1 MSIPCASHKL
11 AAIRNNLVS
20 TDKSAFVDT
29 PGFTENL
36 FFNDKSGAVGKSG
49 FTDNLDFTDYSGFTD
64 NSDFTD
70 NSRFTDVLGF
80 TDNSGCA
87 DDLGFTDKSGFTD
100 NLGISANDVKL
111 FRSPSKNAEKHDD
124 PSVNLRHYKLNSIN
138 KVVFAHININSIR
151 NKFEDLKEIVQKN
164 IDILTISET
173 KLDESFPTNQFN
185 MDGYAPPFR
194 LDRSSEGGGL
204 LIYIRDDIPAKILKN
219 HPLPKCCEGIFIEI
233 KLREYKLA
241 CFHRLQ
247 PV

>member
-1 MSIPCASHKL
+1 MPTIWVLPTIPGF
-11 AAIRNNLVS
+11 
-20 TDKSAFVDT
+20 TDDM
-29 PGFTENL
+29 GFTEN
-36 FFNDKSGAVGKSG
+36 SG
-49 FTDNLDFTDYSGFTD
+49 
-64 NSDFTD
+64 
-70 NSRFTDVLGF
+70 FTDVLGF
-80 TDNSGCA
+80 SDNSGFT

-111 FRSPSKNAEKHDD
+111 SRSTSKNVEKHDD

-185 MDGYAPPFR
+185 MDGYAPPCR

-204 LIYIRDDIPAKILKN
+204 LIYIRDDIPAKI
-219 HPLPKCCEGIFIEI
+219 
-233 KLREYKLA
+233 
-241 CFHRLQ
+241 
-247 PV
+247 

>member
-1 MSIPCASHKL
+1 MCIPQI

-36 FFNDKSGAVGKSG
+36 WFNDKSGVVGKSG

-87 DDLGFTDKSGFTD
+87 DDLGFTDNSGFTDDKGFTENSGFTDVLGFSDNSGFTDDLGFTDKSGFTD

-111 FRSPSKNAEKHDD
+111 FRSTSKNAEKHDD
-124 PSVNLRHYKLNSIN
+124 PSVNLGHYKLNSIN

-151 NKFEDLKEIVQKN
+151 NKFEDLKEIAQNN

-173 KLDESFPTNQFN
+173 KLDESFPTNEFN
-185 MDGYAPPFR
+185 MDAYAPPFR
-194 LDRSSEGGGL
+194 LDRSSEGGG
-204 LIYIRDDIPAKILKN
+204 R
-219 HPLPKCCEGIFIEI
+219 FIN
-233 KLREYKLA
+233 LD
-241 CFHRLQ
+241 
-247 PV
+247 